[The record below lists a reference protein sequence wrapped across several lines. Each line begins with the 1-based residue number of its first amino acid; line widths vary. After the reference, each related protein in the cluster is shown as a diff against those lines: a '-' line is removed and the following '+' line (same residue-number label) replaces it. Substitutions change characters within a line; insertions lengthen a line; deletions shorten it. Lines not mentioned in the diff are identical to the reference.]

1 MSVEFGF
8 GTYRVVDQNL
18 EHIQALQL
26 AIESGVRIIDTAS
39 NYMDGASER
48 AIATVLSRF
57 DTPYDVKIIS
67 KFGYIQGTLLEQ
79 IKADNPFKDVV
90 KYSDN
95 CYHCIDATFM
105 QEQLSASLERL
116 EQTSIECYLLH
127 NPEYYLYDALNKGI
141 AVEVARDTML
151 QRIYNVFVALE
162 QEVEKGRIQSYGIS
176 SNSFAKASHE
186 PDFLPYE
193 DLIIL
198 ACNAAE
204 EAGNTQHHFSTV
216 ELPIN
221 LLEQEGLQ
229 CATWA
234 KKEGLRVIANRVLNA
249 QQEGVMFRLADYDEP
264 RDYNYYLNTVLE
276 LCDHESLRPVYN
288 IIEQLDSKRHQ
299 FSWIGEYDAFFFSQI
314 IPHLQQSMEKLD
326 NEEERLILIEH
337 LNLFFEQLKKMVS
350 YECSQQTRKRLH
362 ALFDSCQERLQYCAI
377 DFLKKSQK
385 VDVILVGMRK
395 PSYVTDITAINL

>member
-26 AIESGVRIIDTAS
+26 AVDSGIRIIDTSS

-48 AIATVLSRF
+48 MIAKVLGELDQSY
-57 DTPYDVKIIS
+57 TIEIIS

-79 IKADNPFKDVV
+79 IKVDNPFNEVV
-90 KYSDN
+90 KYSES
-95 CYHCIDATFM
+95 CYHCIDAEFM
-105 QEQLSASLERL
+105 REQLRQSLQRL
-116 EQTSIECYLLH
+116 QRDTLECYLLH
-127 NPEYYLYDALNKGI
+127 NPEYYMYDALNKGI

-162 QEVEKGRIQSYGIS
+162 QEVEAGRIQSYGIS

-193 DLIIL
+193 DLMIL
-198 ACNAAE
+198 ARNAAE

-249 QQEGVMFRLADYDEP
+249 QKEGVMLRLADYDAP
-264 RDYNYYLNTVLE
+264 HQYDYHLNTVLE
-276 LCDHESLRPVYN
+276 LCEHESLQPIYN
-288 IIEQLDSKRHQ
+288 IIEQLDSNRHQ
-299 FSWIGEYDAFFFSQI
+299 FMWIGEYDAFIYTQV
-314 IPHLQQSMEKLD
+314 IPHLHKSMSILED
-326 NEEERLILIEH
+326 EDQAVLIE
-337 LNLFFEQLKKMVS
+337 NITLFLDQLKKMVA
-350 YECSQQTRKRLH
+350 YECSQKTRAQLNETIGLCDKRLQH
-362 ALFDSCQERLQYCAI
+362 CAI
-377 DFLKKSQK
+377 DFLIKSQK

-395 PSYVTDITAINL
+395 PSYVADITAINL

>member
-26 AIESGVRIIDTAS
+26 AVDSGIRIIDTSS

-48 AIATVLSRF
+48 MIAKVLGEL
-57 DTPYDVKIIS
+57 DQPYTIEIIS

-79 IKADNPFKDVV
+79 IKVDNPFNEVV
-90 KYSDN
+90 KYSES
-95 CYHCIDATFM
+95 CYHCIDAEFM
-105 QEQLSASLERL
+105 REQLRQSLQRL
-116 EQTSIECYLLH
+116 QRDTLECYLLH
-127 NPEYYLYDALNKGI
+127 NPEYYMYDALNKGI

-162 QEVEKGRIQSYGIS
+162 QEVEAGRIQSYGIS

-193 DLIIL
+193 DLMIL
-198 ACNAAE
+198 ARNAAE

-249 QQEGVMFRLADYDEP
+249 QKEGVMLRLADYDAP
-264 RDYNYYLNTVLE
+264 HQYDYHLNTVLE
-276 LCDHESLRPVYN
+276 LCEHESLQPIYN
-288 IIEQLDSKRHQ
+288 IIEQLDSNRHQ
-299 FSWIGEYDAFFFSQI
+299 FMWIGEYDAFIYTQV
-314 IPHLQQSMEKLD
+314 IPHLHKSMSILED
-326 NEEERLILIEH
+326 EDQAVLIE
-337 LNLFFEQLKKMVS
+337 NITLFLDQLKKMVA
-350 YECSQQTRKRLH
+350 YECSQKTRAQLNETIGLCDKRLQH
-362 ALFDSCQERLQYCAI
+362 CAI
-377 DFLKKSQK
+377 DFLIKSQK

-395 PSYVTDITAINL
+395 PSYVADITAINL

>member
-26 AIESGVRIIDTAS
+26 AVDSGIRIIDTSS

-48 AIATVLSRF
+48 MIAKVLGEL
-57 DTPYDVKIIS
+57 DQPHTIEIIS

-79 IKADNPFKDVV
+79 IKVDNPFNEVV
-90 KYSDN
+90 KYSES
-95 CYHCIDATFM
+95 CYHCIDAEFM
-105 QEQLSASLERL
+105 REQLRQSLQRL
-116 EQTSIECYLLH
+116 QRDTLECYLLH
-127 NPEYYLYDALNKGI
+127 NPEYYMYDALNKGI

-162 QEVEKGRIQSYGIS
+162 QEVEAGRIQSYGIS

-193 DLIIL
+193 DLMIL
-198 ACNAAE
+198 ARNAAE

-249 QQEGVMFRLADYDEP
+249 QKEGVMLRLADYDAP
-264 RDYNYYLNTVLE
+264 HQYDYHLNTVLE
-276 LCDHESLRPVYN
+276 LCEHESLQPIYN
-288 IIEQLDSKRHQ
+288 IIEQLDSNRHQ
-299 FSWIGEYDAFFFSQI
+299 FMWIGEYDAFIYTQV
-314 IPHLQQSMEKLD
+314 IPHLHKSMSILED
-326 NEEERLILIEH
+326 EDQAVLIE
-337 LNLFFEQLKKMVS
+337 NITLFLDQLKKMVA
-350 YECSQQTRKRLH
+350 YECSQKTRAQLNETIGLCDKRLQH
-362 ALFDSCQERLQYCAI
+362 CAI
-377 DFLKKSQK
+377 DFLIKSQK

-395 PSYVTDITAINL
+395 PSYVADITAINL